1 MRGIDKLWYKHEK
14 NGLNVLNRM
23 SELQQINTNAR

>member
-1 MRGIDKLWYKHEK
+1 MEQTWK

-23 SELQQINTNAR
+23 SELQKINTNAKLNI

>member
-1 MRGIDKLWYKHEK
+1 MDKLWKKHEK

-23 SELQQINTNAR
+23 SELQKINTNAR